1 MRRTKLGEVR
11 TRFTI
16 IRSKRQDSLFNFQLS
31 DKIHSKYKKSHLCR
45 NPMRQKSTDSGFDY
59 SISLPSQNHT
69 QYSLT
74 DMVSSSSS
82 LLPLPIDLHINT
94 IGNTIRA
101 WVPFGCLTKVTCCL
115 NYTTTAALI
124 VWQDDSRGFNYM
136 PAEIDS
142 LVEHLLAHD
151 SHRSSYM
158 LVSAIESLPSDAQL
172 TRGLTQCQCW
182 TIPKRW
188 CGVE

>member
-1 MRRTKLGEVR
+1 MSPVPAIPTSYQ
-11 TRFTI
+11 TTD
-16 IRSKRQDSLFNFQLS
+16 RSAISGTTN
-31 DKIHSKYKKSHLCR
+31 KYKKSHLCR
-45 NPMRQKSTDSGFDY
+45 NPMRQKSTDSGFDD

-74 DMVSSSSS
+74 DTVSSSSS

-94 IGNTIRA
+94 IGNTIRT

-158 LVSAIESLPSDAQL
+158 LVSAIESLPCDAQL
-172 TRGLTQCQCW
+172 TRGLHTMSMLDNTQ
-182 TIPKRW
+182 TLVW
-188 CGVE
+188 C